1 MRLKNKNKNNCI
13 NGAFLPQ
20 ATSPFL
26 LELFFSFSKKK
37 KKHFGHQN
45 QCRTLLKVKSYQLL
59 LPVLLKQ
66 SLA

>member
-37 KKHFGHQN
+37 KK
-45 QCRTLLKVKSYQLL
+45 SI
-59 LPVLLKQ
+59 
-66 SLA
+66 LATKTNAEHY